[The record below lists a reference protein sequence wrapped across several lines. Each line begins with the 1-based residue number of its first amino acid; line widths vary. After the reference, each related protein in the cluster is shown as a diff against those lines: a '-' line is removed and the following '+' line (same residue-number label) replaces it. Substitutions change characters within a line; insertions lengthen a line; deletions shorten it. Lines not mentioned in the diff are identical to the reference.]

1 MNPRRYVAIVGP
13 AEADDRCLELA
24 EAVGAGLAEA
34 GAVVLTGGLGGVMLA
49 AARGAA
55 SRGGTV
61 IGLLPG
67 TDRSVANPYVTFALP
82 TGLGQLRNGVLV
94 QASDALV
101 GVGSSWGTVNEI
113 SLALRINHP
122 VAWLRGERSLQL
134 EPAPVNVDDVE
145 TAIQVVLSG

>member
-1 MNPRRYVAIVGP
+1 MNRRRYVAVIGP
-13 AEADDRCLELA
+13 GEADDRCLELA

-55 SRGGTV
+55 GHGGTV

-67 TDRSVANPYVTFALP
+67 IDRSDANPYVTFALP

-101 GVGSSWGTVNEI
+101 AVGSSWGTLNEI
-113 SLALRINHP
+113 SLALRIGRT
-122 VAWLRGERSLQL
+122 VAWLAGERHISLD
-134 EPAPVNVDDVE
+134 PAPVHVDDVE
-145 TAIQVVLSG
+145 TAVRVALSG

>member
-1 MNPRRYVAIVGP
+1 VNVGRYVAVVGP
-13 AEADDRCLELA
+13 AEADGRCLALA
-24 EAVGAGLAEA
+24 EAAGAGLAEA

-67 TDRSVANPYVTFALP
+67 TDRSDANAYVTFALP
-82 TGLGQLRNGVLV
+82 TGLGQLRNGILV
-94 QASDALV
+94 HASDALL

-113 SLALRINHP
+113 SLALRLGRT
-122 VAWLRGERSLQL
+122 VAWLQGERQLQL
-134 EPAPVNVDDVE
+134 EPAPVHVDDVE
-145 TAIQVVLSG
+145 TAVRVALDG